1 MGAPWHAQ
9 KKGRA
14 VPTQCADRIFARGRA
29 VAFYLAH
36 RSSAR
41 LPAILDFGL
50 MLALCAYAY
59 RALDETMRLNDCS
72 DEGSLVRSPWVERS
86 NKASSAD
93 LDDRRATASGA
104 WQLIN
109 GIANGIA
116 ISVLAASLLEVP
128 MVPAG
133 RHQHLSTYLELRG

>member
-1 MGAPWHAQ
+1 
-9 KKGRA
+9 
-14 VPTQCADRIFARGRA
+14 
-29 VAFYLAH
+29 
-36 RSSAR
+36 
-41 LPAILDFGL
+41 
-50 MLALCAYAY
+50 MLALCAYAH

-72 DEGSLVRSPWVERS
+72 DEGSLVRSTWVERS

-109 GIANGIA
+109 GIA
-116 ISVLAASLLEVP
+116 ISVLAVSLLEVP